1 MSTEPQSIP
10 GLTEGRIV
18 HYVLPD
24 TALRAGQHRPA
35 IIVQVWDH
43 GTGMSN
49 LQVFNDGRN
58 DEHQGAAHWV
68 GSVYFSE
75 DPKPGTWHY
84 IEKA

>member
-1 MSTEPQSIP
+1 MSVEPKAIP

-24 TALRAGQHRPA
+24 GIEHRPA
-35 IIVQVWDH
+35 MIVRVWDH

-49 LQVFNDGRN
+49 LQVFTDGSNDQSV
-58 DEHQGAAHWV
+58 DQGLIWR
-68 GSVYFSE
+68 GSIFYSE
-75 DPKPGTWHY
+75 DKLPGTWHW